1 MTRVGITG
9 TRMGAS
15 DEQLLRLDALLHEI
29 EPEVLHHG
37 DCWGVDAQANDLAI
51 ERGIPVVIH
60 PPENLRYWADCE
72 MAEGSIRLPS
82 KPYLERNKD
91 IVDACDILIAVPSGP
106 ERLRSGTWSTVRYAR
121 EQGREV
127 LILSR
132 EIDDDESN

>member
-9 TRMGAS
+9 TRLGAT
-15 DEQLLRLDALLHEI
+15 DEQLLHLDLLLAEL

-82 KPYLERNKD
+82 KPYIPRNHD

-106 ERLRSGTWSTVRYAR
+106 EKPRSGTWATVRYAR
-121 EQGREV
+121 KQGRKV
-127 LILSR
+127 VVINR
-132 EIDDDESN
+132 ETTDEESQ